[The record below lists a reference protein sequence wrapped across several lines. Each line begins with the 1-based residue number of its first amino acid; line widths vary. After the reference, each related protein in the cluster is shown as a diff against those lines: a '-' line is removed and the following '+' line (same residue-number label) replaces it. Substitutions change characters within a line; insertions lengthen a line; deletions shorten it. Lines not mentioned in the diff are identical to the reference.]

1 MCKKTKIAE
10 LARECNEL
18 NDEYAEACY
27 NRVKNVIRTD
37 TGGVYVIDEHYI
49 EEYERIRD
57 ALLAKIDELDKELED
72 AETEFD
78 KEDSV

>member
-1 MCKKTKIAE
+1 MATKIAE

-18 NDEYAEACY
+18 NKQYAEACY
-27 NRVKNVIRTD
+27 NRVMNVIRTD
-37 TGGVYVIDEHYI
+37 TGGVYVIDENYI
-49 EEYERIRD
+49 QEYERIRD
-57 ALLAKIDELDKELED
+57 ALIAKIDELDKELED